1 LPNRLSNPTLTN
13 QGYLDRLWELRNRV
27 PVLLTSGT
35 ILLLIALFDW
45 WTTPFV
51 SLGFLYLFPIML
63 AAGFLPR
70 WVIAL
75 LSVAC
80 AFLAEVFSE
89 LPRSLT
95 RFSLEALAL
104 ASCGLFVAELVRN
117 RRMTLIAQDMLRGL
131 VETSPAAIVT
141 VNERGFIELA
151 NGAAAELMA
160 PRDGCLV
167 GNPIAAFLPEL
178 HHALRW
184 EEAPQF
190 RASMQCHGH
199 RGSGQAFMADVWFST
214 YKQGASPRLAA
225 MIGDITA
232 ASNGHERIPLTNR
245 ELDVLRLLVQGF
257 RNGEIAARLEVS
269 EPAVKN
275 SLQQLFAKSGVH
287 TRSHLVRKALEDYR
301 DLL

>member
-1 LPNRLSNPTLTN
+1 MPNRSPQKNAIN
-13 QGYLDRLWELRNRV
+13 QGFLDRLWESRNRIH
-27 PVLLTSGT
+27 VLLASGA

-70 WVIAL
+70 WAIAL
-75 LSVAC
+75 ISVAC
-80 AFLAEVFSE
+80 AVLAEVFSE
-89 LPRSLT
+89 LPRSVT

-104 ASCGLFVAELVRN
+104 GSCGLFVAELVRN
-117 RRMTLIAQDMLRGL
+117 RRMALIAQDMLRGL

-151 NGAAAELMA
+151 NGAASELMA

-199 RGSGQAFMADVWFST
+199 RGSGETSCGMCGSRPIAGMNP
-214 YKQGASPRLAA
+214 AS
-225 MIGDITA
+225 
-232 ASNGHERIPLTNR
+232 
-245 ELDVLRLLVQGF
+245 LRLSETSPPPPTGPSGF
-257 RNGEIAARLEVS
+257 L
-269 EPAVKN
+269 
-275 SLQQLFAKSGVH
+275 
-287 TRSHLVRKALEDYR
+287 
-301 DLL
+301 